1 MPIFAV
7 EFIQKILKIHKNMSV
22 LSITFHCTK
31 DRLEEWE
38 NYIDE
43 TLVLMTENLMDVSK
57 YILSEVHSDFIE
69 EGKNY
74 NLLLIFDNNG
84 LREDFIKSELLNIS
98 ERIEKKFGQ
107 EVMVFNTFLNPKKTR
122 L

>member
-1 MPIFAV
+1 
-7 EFIQKILKIHKNMSV
+7 MSV

-31 DRLEEWE
+31 NNLEEWE

-43 TLVLMTENLMDVSK
+43 TLILMTENLMDVDK
-57 YILSEVHSDFIE
+57 YILSEVHSDYID

-74 NLLLIFDNNG
+74 NLLLVFDNDE
-84 LREDFIKSELLNIS
+84 LRNDFLESELKNIA
-98 ERIEKKFGQ
+98 ERIKTQFGQ
-107 EVMVFNTFLNPKKTR
+107 EVLIFDTLLNPKKSR

>member
-1 MPIFAV
+1 
-7 EFIQKILKIHKNMSV
+7 MSV

-31 DRLEEWE
+31 DNLEEWE
-38 NYIDE
+38 NYIDG
-43 TLVLMTENLMDVSK
+43 TLVLMTENLMDVNK

-74 NLLLIFDNNG
+74 NLLLIFDNDE

-107 EVMVFNTFLNPKKTR
+107 EVMVFNTFLNPKKSR

>member
-1 MPIFAV
+1 
-7 EFIQKILKIHKNMSV
+7 MSV

-31 DRLEEWE
+31 DNLEEWE

-43 TLVLMTENLMDVSK
+43 TLVLMTENLLDVNK

-74 NLLLIFDNNG
+74 NLLLIFDNNEV
-84 LREDFIKSELLNIS
+84 REDFIQSELLNIF

-107 EVMVFNTFLNPKKTR
+107 EVMVFNTFLNPKKSR

>member
-1 MPIFAV
+1 
-7 EFIQKILKIHKNMSV
+7 MSV

-31 DRLEEWE
+31 NNLEEWE

-43 TLVLMTENLMDVSK
+43 SLVLMTENLMDVSK
-57 YILSEVHSDFIE
+57 YILSEVHSDYIE

-74 NLLLIFDNNG
+74 NLLLIFDNDE
-84 LREDFIKSELLNIS
+84 LRDDFIKSELVNIA

-107 EVMVFNTFLNPKKTR
+107 EIMIFNTFLNPKKSR

>member
-7 EFIQKILKIHKNMSV
+7 EFIQKILKIHKNMGV

-31 DRLEEWE
+31 DNLEEWE

-43 TLVLMTENLMDVSK
+43 TLVLMTENLMDVDK
-57 YILSEVHSDFIE
+57 YILSEVHSDYIE
-69 EGKNY
+69 DGKNY
-74 NLLLIFDNNG
+74 NLLLIFENDE

-107 EVMVFNTFLNPKKTR
+107 EVMIFNTYLNPKKSR

>member
-1 MPIFAV
+1 
-7 EFIQKILKIHKNMSV
+7 MSV

-31 DRLEEWE
+31 NNLEEWE

-43 TLVLMTENLMDVSK
+43 TLILMTENLMDVNQ
-57 YILSEVHSDFIE
+57 YILSEVHSDYID

-74 NLLLIFDNNG
+74 NLLLIFDNDE
-84 LREDFIKSELLNIS
+84 LRNDFLESELKNIA
-98 ERIEKKFGQ
+98 ERIEAQFGQ
-107 EVMVFNTFLNPKKTR
+107 EVLIFDTLLNPKKSR

>member
-1 MPIFAV
+1 
-7 EFIQKILKIHKNMSV
+7 MSV

-31 DRLEEWE
+31 DNLEEWE

-43 TLVLMTENLMDVSK
+43 TLVLMTENLMDVNK
-57 YILSEVHSDFIE
+57 YILSEVHSDYID

-74 NLLLIFDNNG
+74 NLLLVFDNDE
-84 LREDFIKSELLNIS
+84 LRNDFLESELKNIA
-98 ERIEKKFGQ
+98 ERIETQFGQ
-107 EVMVFNTFLNPKKTR
+107 EVLIFDTLLNPKKSK

>member
-1 MPIFAV
+1 
-7 EFIQKILKIHKNMSV
+7 MSL

-31 DRLEEWE
+31 NNLEEWE

-57 YILSEVHSDFIE
+57 YILSEVHSDYID

-74 NLLLIFDNNG
+74 NLLLMFDNDE
-84 LREDFIKSELLNIS
+84 LRNDFMESELKNIA
-98 ERIEKKFGQ
+98 EHVENKFGQ
-107 EVMVFNTFLNPKKTR
+107 EVMIFNTFLNPKKTR

>member
-1 MPIFAV
+1 
-7 EFIQKILKIHKNMSV
+7 MSV

-31 DRLEEWE
+31 NNLEEWE

-43 TLVLMTENLMDVSK
+43 TLVLMTENLMDVNK
-57 YILSEVHSDFIE
+57 YILSEVHSDYID

-74 NLLLIFDNNG
+74 NLLLIFDNDD
-84 LREDFIKSELLNIS
+84 LRNDFLESELKNIA
-98 ERIEKKFGQ
+98 ERIENKFGQ
-107 EVMVFNTFLNPKKTR
+107 EVLIFDTLLNPKKSR

>member
-1 MPIFAV
+1 
-7 EFIQKILKIHKNMSV
+7 MSV

-31 DRLEEWE
+31 DNLEEWE

-43 TLVLMTENLMDVSK
+43 TLVLMTENLMDVDK

-69 EGKNY
+69 DGKNY
-74 NLLLIFDNNG
+74 NLLLIFDNDG

-98 ERIEKKFGQ
+98 EIIEKKFGQ
-107 EVMVFNTFLNPKKTR
+107 EVMIFNTFLNPKKTR

>member
-1 MPIFAV
+1 
-7 EFIQKILKIHKNMSV
+7 MSL

-31 DRLEEWE
+31 NNLEEWE

-43 TLVLMTENLMDVSK
+43 TLILMTENLMDVSK
-57 YILSEVHSDFIE
+57 YILSEVHSDYID

-74 NLLLIFDNNG
+74 NLLLMFDNDE
-84 LREDFIKSELLNIS
+84 LRNDFIESELKNIA
-98 ERIEKKFGQ
+98 EHVENKFGQ
-107 EVMVFNTFLNPKKTR
+107 EVMIFNTFLNPKKSR

>member
-1 MPIFAV
+1 
-7 EFIQKILKIHKNMSV
+7 MSV

-31 DRLEEWE
+31 NNLEEWE

-43 TLVLMTENLMDVSK
+43 TLVLMTENLMDVNK
-57 YILSEVHSDFIE
+57 YILSEVHSDYID

-74 NLLLIFDNNG
+74 NLLLVFDSDQ
-84 LREDFIKSELLNIS
+84 LREDFVQSELKNIA
-98 ERIEKKFGQ
+98 ERVEAKFGT
-107 EVMVFNTFLNPKKTR
+107 EVMIFNTLLNPKKTK

>member
-1 MPIFAV
+1 
-7 EFIQKILKIHKNMSV
+7 MSV

-31 DRLEEWE
+31 NNLEEWE

-43 TLVLMTENLMDVSK
+43 TLILMTENLMDVNQ
-57 YILSEVHSDFIE
+57 YILSEVHSDYID

-74 NLLLIFDNNG
+74 NLLLIFDNDE
-84 LREDFIKSELLNIS
+84 LRNDFLESELKNIA
-98 ERIEKKFGQ
+98 ERIETQFGQ
-107 EVMVFNTFLNPKKTR
+107 EVLIFDTLLNPKKSR

>member
-1 MPIFAV
+1 
-7 EFIQKILKIHKNMSV
+7 MSV

-31 DRLEEWE
+31 PRLEEWE

-43 TLVLMTENLMDVSK
+43 TLVLMTENLMDVNK
-57 YILSEVHSDFIE
+57 YILSEVHSDYIE

-74 NLLLIFDNNG
+74 NLLLIFDNDD
-84 LREDFIKSELLNIS
+84 LRDDFMKSEMLNIA
-98 ERIEKKFGQ
+98 ERIEKNFGQ
-107 EVMVFNTFLNPKKTR
+107 EVMIFDTFLNPKKSR

>member
-1 MPIFAV
+1 
-7 EFIQKILKIHKNMSV
+7 MSV

-31 DRLEEWE
+31 DNLEEWE

-43 TLVLMTENLMDVSK
+43 TLVLMTENLMDVNK

-74 NLLLIFDNNG
+74 NLLLIFDNDE

-107 EVMVFNTFLNPKKTR
+107 EVMVFNTFLNPKKSR